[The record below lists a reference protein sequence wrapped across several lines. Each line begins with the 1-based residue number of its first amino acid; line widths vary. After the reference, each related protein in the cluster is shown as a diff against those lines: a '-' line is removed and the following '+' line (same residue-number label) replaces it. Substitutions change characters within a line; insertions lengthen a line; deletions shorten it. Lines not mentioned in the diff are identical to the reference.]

1 MPPRRNLGRHDYELA
16 GPILE
21 QALSCVRWERADA
34 SSQDLRVL
42 LRAAI
47 HHHCATCGADAAA
60 ICAVVDYEIGR
71 MAGPAHRAWK
81 AVMLQR
87 RCDRLAPAADDEA
100 LEGARQSAAETHG
113 ALAAALEG
121 DAAAATAALDDR
133 DEETAARGAAAA
145 AARDAGTAL
154 AARVAEHRAALER
167 DEAAAHAE
175 THDALAGDATAA
187 TAALDDRDDA
197 TDGGCLFGDGAIA
210 DAAMVAATAACDDDD
225 GGGGGG
231 GGSGGGGDGGGGDG
245 DGSCGASPVA
255 GLCFDEP
262 EDLGSALFRAL
273 LEEADDMY

>member
-1 MPPRRNLGRHDYELA
+1 MFSAMPPRRNLGRHDYELA

-71 MAGPAHRAWK
+71 VAGPAHRAWK

-87 RCDRLAPAADDEA
+87 RCDRIAPAADDEA

-133 DEETAARGAAAA
+133 DGATLCASGEARGRDSAALGAALVGARVCEFKLLATRARATQRAAASSA
-145 AARDAGTAL
+145 NDAR
-154 AARVAEHRAALER
+154 
-167 DEAAAHAE
+167 
-175 THDALAGDATAA
+175 
-187 TAALDDRDDA
+187 
-197 TDGGCLFGDGAIA
+197 
-210 DAAMVAATAACDDDD
+210 
-225 GGGGGG
+225 
-231 GGSGGGGDGGGGDG
+231 
-245 DGSCGASPVA
+245 
-255 GLCFDEP
+255 
-262 EDLGSALFRAL
+262 RAL
-273 LEEADDMY
+273 